1 MMVSFWFT
9 RRPRESALWPAALYP
24 RRTNCRRKGCRPG
37 TTLTSGGHRG
47 VLAILFRP
55 SCSDPQQVQLAL
67 YCSVDSFPEL
77 RDCYIGLLQ
86 CASGQ
91 AVKKN
96 PAKPGKKVYQK
107 TGKMGKFSIQKSFPF
122 FSGFYGFFN
131 TFLRFLPFF
140 SQVFIYK
147 RENLSESER
156 RAKKGDKKES

>member
-1 MMVSFWFT
+1 MVSFWFT
-9 RRPRESALWPAALYP
+9 RRPRESAVSPSTLYP
-24 RRTNCRRKGCRPG
+24 RRANCRRKGCHPG

-77 RDCYIGLLQ
+77 RDCEFGFLQ

-96 PAKPGKKVYQK
+96 RQNREKRYTRKRESFRSKKR
-107 TGKMGKFSIQKSFPF
+107 FPF
-122 FSGFYGFFN
+122 FPVFTVFEYVSPLFAVFRVFFAN
-131 TFLRFLPFF
+131 GKICL
-140 SQVFIYK
+140 SQRGEPK
-147 RENLSESER
+147 R
-156 RAKKGDKKES
+156 